1 MIAGV
6 IVGVCVLLLIL
17 GFLVP
22 KLSHGPQRGT
32 QKTLGLGSRG
42 ANKAPGRLG
51 RWLSKP
57 FSSSS
62 RAVGRSGQA
71 GRKGRSRMPF

>member
-1 MIAGV
+1 MVVAA

-22 KLSHGPQRGT
+22 RLSHGPQRGT
-32 QKTLGLGSRG
+32 NRALGTGGRTAG
-42 ANKAPGRLG
+42 KAPGALG

-57 FSSSS
+57 FHTSS
-62 RAVGRSGQA
+62 RAANRSAQA
-71 GRKGRSRMPF
+71 GRGTRWKMPF

>member
-1 MIAGV
+1 MVIA
-6 IVGVCVLLLIL
+6 IVAGICVLLLII

-32 QKTLGLGSRG
+32 QKSLGFGARG
-42 ANKAPGRLG
+42 ANKAPGVLG

-57 FSSSS
+57 FHSSS
-62 RAVGRSGQA
+62 RAVGRSGSA